1 MAEEPIDGQAGWHRQ
16 VAVDTFNR
24 AWELIELDVRTPEQD
39 RELIASQLA
48 SIPGLAPA

>member
-1 MAEEPIDGQAGWHRQ
+1 MAEEPIDGQSGWHRQ

-39 RELIASQLA
+39 REMLA
-48 SIPGLAPA
+48 LAFTSRYHWG